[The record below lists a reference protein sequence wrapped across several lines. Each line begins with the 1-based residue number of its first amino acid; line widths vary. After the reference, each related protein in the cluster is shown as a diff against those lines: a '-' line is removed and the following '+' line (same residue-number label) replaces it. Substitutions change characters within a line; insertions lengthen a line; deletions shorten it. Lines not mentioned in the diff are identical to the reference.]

1 MDEILALDIK
11 RLTPV
16 NDEDWKLFY
25 QLLERIRQACREGLS
40 NIDEDKLTAWL
51 KLRFVNDGNLYLII
65 AMQDNKIIGH
75 LIGWI
80 ETEFDKTLFFIHQAK
95 CDINLG
101 KNIINVW
108 RIIKKMLPPN
118 IDSIRFWTKRK
129 GFERYLKKIGLSV
142 NNKYNLLEVI

>member
-1 MDEILALDIK
+1 MDEILELVIK
-11 RLTPV
+11 RLNPI
-16 NDEDWKLFY
+16 NDEDWGLFY
-25 QLLERIRQACREGLS
+25 QLLARIRQACREGLS

-51 KLRFVNDGNLYLII
+51 KLRFVNDNSLYLIVV
-65 AMQDNKIIGH
+65 MQGNKIIGH

-108 RIIKKMLPPN
+108 GIIKRMLPPN
-118 IDSIRFWTKRK
+118 MDGIRFWTKRK

-142 NNKYNLLEVI
+142 NNKYSLLEVI